1 MLGYGINITI
11 ENKPDDIRFRL
22 YDNGELAVD
31 DIGEMDFF
39 YPTPEGYSGVH
50 TLTMTYFQ
58 TFDPSVESSPKTV
71 FTKNFTLPDLAY
83 QVEVGLLL

>member
-1 MLGYGINITI
+1 MYGYEINLTM
-11 ENKPDDIRFRL
+11 EDKPDDIRFRL
-22 YDNGELAVD
+22 YDNSELVVD
-31 DIGEMDFF
+31 SIGAMAFQ
-39 YPTPEGYSGVH
+39 YLTPEGYSGVH